1 MSYSRRTKKFDWYK
15 AKQRFSIRTYHF
27 GAASVLLGMSLVTGA
42 QSVSAVE
49 TVSDISSSNEV
60 VTEVTA
66 GETVSQGTQSA
77 VAIEEVD
84 DASSVPTEEV
94 IKDLVAPPAPVIQ
107 TDLTGKAGQA
117 VAVIVSA
124 EAGSNVALYDAA
136 GQLLGS
142 GTADDS
148 GQAII
153 IITLGQTETSLTA
166 LATDQAGNVSEAS
179 EVVQVTVAAR
189 AETSTVVA
197 PSVETVVATP
207 LAPTA
212 VEETR
217 KVLEQV
223 ASEAAVLASEGE
235 RLVATTETTNT
246 VLQKA
251 VEDARMV
258 ASQSEQVLADSLA
271 TLEQLT
277 AQIDAVRSRVEV
289 LAVELRK
296 FSPDGLITAKLDAS
310 APEKPTNVMADS
322 KGIKSVTSQYIGKD
336 SEGLDMVKW
345 TITHDSKPGR
355 HWQFILIAT
364 SDKFNNSSASSD
376 IRVTNG
382 NTFEG
387 KSALRIYDWQG
398 SLGYMNLSP
407 LGSYFGTENGS
418 GFYTNEKP
426 GPGAGANRAILW
438 DNSWRNESQSDYVIE
453 VITHGPNHTLY
464 VRSASSTSQVRTET
478 LLRYPSETGNTDWD
492 DTLAALP
499 ENQRTGANKIVNND
513 GFLKAPI
520 VKYPSVVAND
530 GGSVTVTPSREA
542 GDDANR
548 VEFTYKDESN
558 VNRTVTIT
566 KDSNGRWSVPSS
578 SGLTADPVTGA
589 VTIPADSVLDGSVVS
604 ATAKDIANNQAGPVT
619 AIAKNDPAPANTPS
633 TATDKQ
639 ILYLF
644 NNTAI
649 ATVANGTANPDN
661 VNKVKIATLAD
672 REGIKSVAVGGGS
685 LGYTVDTAGYAT
697 GTPSVTS
704 LGKFSR
710 TLNVT
715 DNQNQ
720 VSNVLTDGFM
730 TYVMDASSAGTITKA
745 VGQSVTEQEILNN
758 VTINPGN
765 EGTVINDTTDPKFR
779 KVLAPG
785 QQVPTT
791 AGTHT
796 VTVRVIT
803 DSNVYKDVPVTVVM
817 PENPPATAT
826 DKQNIYVFNNTEIA
840 TVGAGTNTADNVNKV
855 KIATLNDPQGIQS
868 VAVGG
873 GSLGYTVDNEG
884 NATGTPS
891 VTALGHYSRSLDITD
906 RTNQVTT
913 VFSNGTDRYNTY
925 IMDASSA
932 GRITKAVGQSVTEQE
947 ILNNVTIDPGNAG
960 AVINDAADPKF
971 RKVLAPGQTVPTT
984 AGTHTVTVRVI
995 TDSNVYKDVPVTVVI
1010 PENPPATATDK
1021 QNIYVFN
1028 NTEIATV
1035 GAGTDT
1041 ADNVNKVKIATI
1053 ADPQGIQSV
1062 AVGGGSLGYTV
1073 DNEGNATGT
1082 PSVTA
1087 LGHYSRSLD
1096 ITDRTNQVTTVF
1108 SNGTDRY
1115 NTYIMDASSAGT
1127 ITKTVGQTVTAQEI
1141 LDNVTIDPGNAGAVI
1156 NDAADPKFR
1165 KVLAP
1170 GQTVP
1175 TTAGTHTVTVRVI
1188 TDSNVYKDVPVTV
1201 VIPEK
1206 PITDNATPIYAE
1218 KTVVPGTPATSTP
1231 TFTDANGQPI
1241 TAPAGTRY
1249 EIPADFQ
1256 APEGYQVEINP
1267 QTGEVTVTAAKGT
1280 TVESIEVPVKVT
1292 YTDGS
1297 PDTAPAVFKLDTDGD
1312 G

>member
-1 MSYSRRTKKFDWYK
+1 MQSRRTKKFDWYK

-60 VTEVTA
+60 VTEVNA

-84 DASSVPTEEV
+84 DANSAPAEEV

-124 EAGSNVALYDAA
+124 EAGSNVALYDAD

-166 LATDQAGNVSEAS
+166 LATDQAGNVSEVSDA
-179 EVVQVTVAAR
+179 VQVTVAAR

-197 PSVETVVATP
+197 PPVETVVATP

-246 VLQKA
+246 VLQAA

-464 VRSASSTSQVRTET
+464 VRSASSTSQVRTEA

-730 TYVMDASSAGTITKA
+730 TYVMDASSAGRITKA

-765 EGTVINDTTDPKFR
+765 EGTVINDTT
-779 KVLAPG
+779 
-785 QQVPTT
+785 
-791 AGTHT
+791 
-796 VTVRVIT
+796 
-803 DSNVYKDVPVTVVM
+803 
-817 PENPPATAT
+817 
-826 DKQNIYVFNNTEIA
+826 
-840 TVGAGTNTADNVNKV
+840 
-855 KIATLNDPQGIQS
+855 
-868 VAVGG
+868 
-873 GSLGYTVDNEG
+873 
-884 NATGTPS
+884 
-891 VTALGHYSRSLDITD
+891 
-906 RTNQVTT
+906 
-913 VFSNGTDRYNTY
+913 
-925 IMDASSA
+925 
-932 GRITKAVGQSVTEQE
+932 
-947 ILNNVTIDPGNAG
+947 
-960 AVINDAADPKF
+960 DPKF

-1021 QNIYVFN
+1021 Q
-1028 NTEIATV
+1028 
-1035 GAGTDT
+1035 
-1041 ADNVNKVKIATI
+1041 
-1053 ADPQGIQSV
+1053 
-1062 AVGGGSLGYTV
+1062 
-1073 DNEGNATGT
+1073 
-1082 PSVTA
+1082 
-1087 LGHYSRSLD
+1087 
-1096 ITDRTNQVTTVF
+1096 
-1108 SNGTDRY
+1108 
-1115 NTYIMDASSAGT
+1115 
-1127 ITKTVGQTVTAQEI
+1127 
-1141 LDNVTIDPGNAGAVI
+1141 
-1156 NDAADPKFR
+1156 
-1165 KVLAP
+1165 
-1170 GQTVP
+1170 
-1175 TTAGTHTVTVRVI
+1175 
-1188 TDSNVYKDVPVTV
+1188 
-1201 VIPEK
+1201 
-1206 PITDNATPIYAE
+1206 
-1218 KTVVPGTPATSTP
+1218 
-1231 TFTDANGQPI
+1231 
-1241 TAPAGTRY
+1241 
-1249 EIPADFQ
+1249 
-1256 APEGYQVEINP
+1256 
-1267 QTGEVTVTAAKGT
+1267 
-1280 TVESIEVPVKVT
+1280 
-1292 YTDGS
+1292 
-1297 PDTAPAVFKLDTDGD
+1297 
-1312 G
+1312 

>member
-42 QSVSAVE
+42 QSVSATE
-49 TVSDISSSNEV
+49 TVSDTISSNGV
-60 VTEVTA
+60 VTEVNA

-84 DASSVPTEEV
+84 DANSAPAEEV

-124 EAGSNVALYDAA
+124 EAGSNVALYDAD

-166 LATDQAGNVSEAS
+166 LATDQAGNVSEVSDA
-179 EVVQVTVAAR
+179 VQVTVAAR

-246 VLQKA
+246 VLQTA

-345 TITHDSKPGR
+345 TITHDSKPGN

-364 SDKFNNSSASSD
+364 SDKFNNTSTSD
-376 IRVTNG
+376 INVTNG
-382 NTFEG
+382 STYNG
-387 KSALRIYDWQG
+387 SAALRIYDYQAR
-398 SLGYMNLSP
+398 LGYIDYSP
-407 LGSYFGTENGS
+407 LRSYFGTENGS

-426 GPGAGANRAILW
+426 GPGAGSNRVILW
-438 DNSWRNESQSDYVIE
+438 DDSWRNDSQSDYVIE
-453 VITHGPNHTLY
+453 VITHGPNHSLY
-464 VRSASSTSQVRTET
+464 VRSASSRPQSRAEA

-578 SGLTADPVTGA
+578 SGLTANPVTGA

-685 LGYTVDTAGYAT
+685 LGYTVD
-697 GTPSVTS
+697 
-704 LGKFSR
+704 
-710 TLNVT
+710 
-715 DNQNQ
+715 
-720 VSNVLTDGFM
+720 
-730 TYVMDASSAGTITKA
+730 
-745 VGQSVTEQEILNN
+745 
-758 VTINPGN
+758 
-765 EGTVINDTTDPKFR
+765 
-779 KVLAPG
+779 
-785 QQVPTT
+785 
-791 AGTHT
+791 
-796 VTVRVIT
+796 
-803 DSNVYKDVPVTVVM
+803 
-817 PENPPATAT
+817 
-826 DKQNIYVFNNTEIA
+826 
-840 TVGAGTNTADNVNKV
+840 
-855 KIATLNDPQGIQS
+855 
-868 VAVGG
+868 
-873 GSLGYTVDNEG
+873 NEG

-932 GRITKAVGQSVTEQE
+932 GRITKAVGQTVTAQE
-947 ILNNVTIDPGNAG
+947 ILDNVTINPGNAG
-960 AVINDAADPKF
+960 SVINDTADPKF

-1010 PENPPATATDK
+1010 PET
-1021 QNIYVFN
+1021 
-1028 NTEIATV
+1028 
-1035 GAGTDT
+1035 
-1041 ADNVNKVKIATI
+1041 
-1053 ADPQGIQSV
+1053 
-1062 AVGGGSLGYTV
+1062 
-1073 DNEGNATGT
+1073 
-1082 PSVTA
+1082 
-1087 LGHYSRSLD
+1087 
-1096 ITDRTNQVTTVF
+1096 
-1108 SNGTDRY
+1108 
-1115 NTYIMDASSAGT
+1115 
-1127 ITKTVGQTVTAQEI
+1127 
-1141 LDNVTIDPGNAGAVI
+1141 
-1156 NDAADPKFR
+1156 
-1165 KVLAP
+1165 
-1170 GQTVP
+1170 
-1175 TTAGTHTVTVRVI
+1175 
-1188 TDSNVYKDVPVTV
+1188 
-1201 VIPEK
+1201 
-1206 PITDNATPIYAE
+1206 PITDNATPVYAE

-1312 G
+1312 GTPDVTDKDDDNDGIPDEQDS

>member
-1 MSYSRRTKKFDWYK
+1 MLRKTKKFDWYK
-15 AKQRFSIRTYHF
+15 ARQRFAIRTYHF
-27 GAASVLLGMSLVTGA
+27 GAASVLLGMSLVAGA
-42 QSVSAVE
+42 QSVSAAEVLSE
-49 TVSDISSSNEV
+49 TMPSNTV
-60 VTEVTA
+60 VA
-66 GETVSQGTQSA
+66 ETG
-77 VAIEEVD
+77 
-84 DASSVPTEEV
+84 TEEV
-94 IKDLVAPPAPVIQ
+94 SSQSDQSIVTVESASPVVSEEVAADTIAPVTPVIL

-124 EAGSNVALYDAA
+124 EAGSNVALYDANGQLLGNGTA
-136 GQLLGS
+136 DASGQAIIFLTLGQTEISLTAIATDQAGNASQASEAVQVTGSAAMTEASTVVVPVVEADTIAPVTPVILTDLTGKAGQAVAVIVSAEAGSNVALYDAEGQLLGS

-153 IITLGQTETSLTA
+153 IVTLGQTETSVTA
-166 LATDQAGNVSEAS
+166 RATDQAGNVSETS

-189 AETSTVVA
+189 AETSTVVE

-246 VLQKA
+246 VLQAA

-258 ASQSEQVLADSLA
+258 ASQSEQVLVDSLA

-345 TITHDSKPGR
+345 TITHDSKPGN

-364 SDKFNNSSASSD
+364 SDKFNNTSTSD
-376 IRVTNG
+376 INVTNG
-382 NTFEG
+382 STYNG
-387 KSALRIYDWQG
+387 SAALRIYDYQAR
-398 SLGYMNLSP
+398 LGYINYSP
-407 LGSYFGTENGS
+407 LRSYFGTENGS

-426 GPGAGANRAILW
+426 GPGAGSNRVILW
-438 DNSWRNESQSDYVIE
+438 DDSWRNDSQSDYVIE
-453 VITHGPNHTLY
+453 VITHGPNHSLY
-464 VRSASSTSQVRTET
+464 VRSASSRPQSRAEA

-578 SGLTADPVTGA
+578 SGLTANPVTGA
-589 VTIPADSVLDGSVVS
+589 VTLPADSVLDGSVVS

-672 REGIKSVAVGGGS
+672 GEGIKSVAVGGGS

-720 VSNVLTDGFM
+720 VTNVLTDGFM
-730 TYVMDASSAGTITKA
+730 TYVMDASSAGAITKA

-765 EGTVINDTTDPKFR
+765 ESTVINDTTDPKFR

-785 QQVPTT
+785 QTVPTT
-791 AGTHT
+791 PGTHT

-803 DSNVYKDVPVTVVM
+803 DSNVYKDVV
-817 PENPPATAT
+817 
-826 DKQNIYVFNNTEIA
+826 
-840 TVGAGTNTADNVNKV
+840 
-855 KIATLNDPQGIQS
+855 
-868 VAVGG
+868 
-873 GSLGYTVDNEG
+873 
-884 NATGTPS
+884 
-891 VTALGHYSRSLDITD
+891 
-906 RTNQVTT
+906 
-913 VFSNGTDRYNTY
+913 
-925 IMDASSA
+925 
-932 GRITKAVGQSVTEQE
+932 
-947 ILNNVTIDPGNAG
+947 
-960 AVINDAADPKF
+960 
-971 RKVLAPGQTVPTT
+971 
-984 AGTHTVTVRVI
+984 
-995 TDSNVYKDVPVTVVI
+995 VTVVI

-1021 QNIYVFN
+1021 QTVYVFN
-1028 NTEIATV
+1028 NTAIKTV
-1035 GAGTDT
+1035 DPSTKAPN
-1041 ADNVNKVKIATI
+1041 NVDKVKIATI
-1053 ADPQGIQSV
+1053 ADPQGIKSV
-1062 AVGGGSLGYTV
+1062 TVGGGSLGYTV
-1073 DNEGNATGT
+1073 DTSGNATGT
-1082 PSVTA
+1082 PSVTD
-1087 LGHYSRSLD
+1087 LGYYSRSLV
-1096 ITDRTNQVTTVF
+1096 ITDNVDQVTTVF
-1108 SNGTDRY
+1108 ANGTDRY
-1115 NTYIMDASSAGT
+1115 NTHIMDA
-1127 ITKTVGQTVTAQEI
+1127 TVTGEVTKAVGEAVTEAEI
-1141 LDNVTIDPGNAGAVI
+1141 LAKVNVNTGNSGNYI
-1156 NDAADPKFR
+1156 ADPTAMYEKI
-1165 KVLAP
+1165 LAP

-1175 TTAGTHTVTVRVI
+1175 TRPGRHEVTVRVI
-1188 TDSNVYKDVPVTV
+1188 TDSNVYKDVVVTV
-1201 VIPEK
+1201 VIPEN
-1206 PITDNATPIYAE
+1206 PPATATDKQTVYVFNNTAI
-1218 KTVVPGTPATSTP
+1218 KTVDPST
-1231 TFTDANGQPI
+1231 
-1241 TAPAGTRY
+1241 
-1249 EIPADFQ
+1249 
-1256 APEGYQVEINP
+1256 
-1267 QTGEVTVTAAKGT
+1267 K
-1280 TVESIEVPVKVT
+1280 
-1292 YTDGS
+1292 
-1297 PDTAPAVFKLDTDGD
+1297 
-1312 G
+1312 

>member
-1 MSYSRRTKKFDWYK
+1 MQSRRTKKFDWYK

-60 VTEVTA
+60 VTEVNA

-84 DASSVPTEEV
+84 DANSAPAEEV

-345 TITHDSKPGR
+345 TITHDSKPGN

-364 SDKFNNSSASSD
+364 SDKFNNTSTSD
-376 IRVTNG
+376 INVTNG
-382 NTFEG
+382 STYNG
-387 KSALRIYDWQG
+387 SAALRIYDYQAR
-398 SLGYMNLSP
+398 LGYINYSP
-407 LGSYFGTENGS
+407 LRSYFGTENGS

-426 GPGAGANRAILW
+426 GPGAGSNRVILW
-438 DNSWRNESQSDYVIE
+438 DDSWRNDSQSDYVIE
-453 VITHGPNHTLY
+453 VITHGPNHSLY
-464 VRSASSTSQVRTET
+464 VRSASSRPQSRAEA

-578 SGLTADPVTGA
+578 SGLTANPVTGA
-589 VTIPADSVLDGSVVS
+589 VTLPADSVLDGSVVS

-730 TYVMDASSAGTITKA
+730 TYVMDASSAGRITKA

-765 EGTVINDTTDPKFR
+765 EGTVINNTTDPKFR

-803 DSNVYKDVPVTVVM
+803 DSNVYKDVPVTVVI

-906 RTNQVTT
+906 TTNQVTT
-913 VFSNGTDRYNTY
+913 VFPSGTDRYNTY

-932 GRITKAVGQSVTEQE
+932 GRITKAVGQ
-947 ILNNVTIDPGNAG
+947 
-960 AVINDAADPKF
+960 
-971 RKVLAPGQTVPTT
+971 
-984 AGTHTVTVRVI
+984 
-995 TDSNVYKDVPVTVVI
+995 
-1010 PENPPATATDK
+1010 
-1021 QNIYVFN
+1021 
-1028 NTEIATV
+1028 
-1035 GAGTDT
+1035 
-1041 ADNVNKVKIATI
+1041 
-1053 ADPQGIQSV
+1053 
-1062 AVGGGSLGYTV
+1062 
-1073 DNEGNATGT
+1073 
-1082 PSVTA
+1082 
-1087 LGHYSRSLD
+1087 
-1096 ITDRTNQVTTVF
+1096 
-1108 SNGTDRY
+1108 
-1115 NTYIMDASSAGT
+1115 
-1127 ITKTVGQTVTAQEI
+1127 TVTAQEI
-1141 LDNVTIDPGNAGAVI
+1141 LDNVTINSGNA
-1156 NDAADPKFR
+1156 
-1165 KVLAP
+1165 
-1170 GQTVP
+1170 
-1175 TTAGTHTVTVRVI
+1175 
-1188 TDSNVYKDVPVTV
+1188 DS
-1201 VIPEK
+1201 
-1206 PITDNATPIYAE
+1206 
-1218 KTVVPGTPATSTP
+1218 
-1231 TFTDANGQPI
+1231 
-1241 TAPAGTRY
+1241 
-1249 EIPADFQ
+1249 
-1256 APEGYQVEINP
+1256 
-1267 QTGEVTVTAAKGT
+1267 
-1280 TVESIEVPVKVT
+1280 
-1292 YTDGS
+1292 
-1297 PDTAPAVFKLDTDGD
+1297 
-1312 G
+1312 